1 MGGVHGYSRAQ
12 IALHWTIALLV
23 ALQCLLHEPISRA
36 WEASRAGDAVT
47 FQPLI
52 ALHVVGGLVILL
64 LVLWRLGLL
73 ALRGA
78 PPPPE
83 REPRYYKLGAK
94 LVHGALYALLLAM
107 PLTGL
112 LAWFGGVAP
121 AAAIHEVL
129 RMVLLALI
137 VLHVLA
143 VLVHLFVLRMPVL
156 RRMLHP
162 AQDSR
167 LA

>member
-12 IALHWTIALLV
+12 IALHWIVAVLV

-36 WEASRAGDAVT
+36 WEASQAGEVVT

-52 ALHVVGGLVILL
+52 VLHVGSGLVILL

-73 ALRGA
+73 AWRGV
-78 PPPPE
+78 PPPPD
-83 REPRYYKLGAK
+83 REPRFYKLAAK
-94 LVHGALYALLLAM
+94 LVHAALYLLLVAM

-121 AAAIHEVL
+121 AAAAHEVL
-129 RMVLLALI
+129 QMVLLALI
-137 VLHVLA
+137 VVHVLA

-162 AQDSR
+162 TQDSR

>member
-1 MGGVHGYSRAQ
+1 MDGVHGYSRSQ
-12 IALHWTIALLV
+12 IALHWVIAVLV
-23 ALQCLLHEPISRA
+23 ALQSLLHEPIRRA
-36 WEASRAGDAVT
+36 WEVSQAGEAVT

-52 ALHVVGGLVILL
+52 AAHIAGGLVILV

-73 ALRGA
+73 ALRGV

-94 LVHGALYALLLAM
+94 LVHGALYLLLLAM
-107 PLTGL
+107 PVTGL

-121 AAAIHEVL
+121 AAVAHEVL
-129 RMVLLALI
+129 RLVLLALV

-156 RRMLHP
+156 RRMLYP
-162 AQDSR
+162 QQNSR

>member
-12 IALHWTIALLV
+12 IALHWIVAVLV
-23 ALQCLLHEPISRA
+23 ALQCLLHEPISQA
-36 WEASRAGDAVT
+36 WEASQAGEAVT
-47 FQPLI
+47 FQLLI
-52 ALHVVGGLVILL
+52 AAHVAGGLVILL

-73 ALRGA
+73 AWRGA
-78 PPPPE
+78 PPPPD
-83 REPRYYKLGAK
+83 REPRLYKLGAK
-94 LVHGALYALLLAM
+94 LVHGALYVLLLAM

-129 RMVLLALI
+129 RLVLLALV

-162 AQDSR
+162 QENSR

>member
-12 IALHWTIALLV
+12 IALHWTIAVLV
-23 ALQCLLHEPISRA
+23 ALQYLLHELISRA
-36 WEASRAGDAVT
+36 WEASQAGEAVT
-47 FQPLI
+47 FHPLI
-52 ALHVVGGLVILL
+52 AAHVASGLVILL
-64 LVLWRLGLL
+64 LVLWRLGLM
-73 ALRGA
+73 AWRGL

-83 REPRYYKLGAK
+83 REPRLYKLGAR
-94 LVHGALYALLLAM
+94 LVHGALYLLLLAM
-107 PLTGL
+107 PLSGL
-112 LAWFGGVAP
+112 LAWFGGVTS

-162 AQDSR
+162 AQDSW